1 MIERKT
7 YFLIPFLPLGLIL
20 IGFGLFVII
29 RDFLFL
35 QKVGMIYFNWTGL
48 LIIVLGLSVFLFK
61 NGFVLDP
68 ENKRI
73 QKYIS
78 FVGIKFWSKWTNL
91 PQAIDN
97 VQIIKK
103 KKTMTS
109 YYKGAIPI
117 TSKVITYDLFLV
129 YNSGHRFDRLFS
141 VDQALAFDYGQIL
154 ADSYKVELIKKV

>member
-1 MIERKT
+1 MIEKKT

-20 IGFGLFVII
+20 IGIGLFVII

-35 QKVGMIYFNWTGL
+35 QRIGMIYFNWTGL
-48 LIIVLGLSVFLFK
+48 LLIVIGLSIFLFK
-61 NGFVLDP
+61 NGIVLDT

-78 FVGIKFWSKWTNL
+78 VFGIKFWTKWISL
-91 PQAIDN
+91 PKSIDN

-129 YNSGHRFDRLFS
+129 YNSGRSFNRLFS
-141 VDQALAFDYGQIL
+141 IDQAQAFDYGQII
-154 ADSYKVELIKKV
+154 AKISSFTFRI